1 MVTVK
6 NGKHELE
13 LKFGLGQLTSIDKAL
28 GLNVEKVNVG
38 EGLLRL
44 IPKLESGDIVGLAKI
59 VSAATLGQKGRPK
72 TDEELESVLINA
84 REEYGSFKDF
94 GQAIIELL
102 GERPL
107 TQDLVQDYLKEEE
120 AETVTEEE

>member
-28 GLNVEKVNVG
+28 GLNVEKVNLG
-38 EGLLRL
+38 EGLSML
-44 IPKLESGDIVGLAKI
+44 IPKLDISNILGFANI
-59 VSAATLGQKGRPK
+59 SNAATLRHKGRPK
-72 TDEELESVLINA
+72 TDEELEEVLINA
-84 REEYGSFKDF
+84 RDEYGSFKKF
-94 GQAIIELL
+94 GQAIIDVL

-107 TQDLVQDYLKEEE
+107 TRDLVQDHLKDEE
-120 AETVTEEE
+120 AETVMVE